1 MDYIGEGWGYRQWQ
15 QIPEVFIL
23 KKKKCFYSSKNTVS
37 AVKTVGFNGG
47 EWGTRGKMKFI
58 EDDNKRR

>member
-1 MDYIGEGWGYRQWQ
+1 MTADPRGFY
-15 QIPEVFIL
+15 L
-23 KKKKCFYSSKNTVS
+23 KKKKSFYSSKNTVS

>member
-1 MDYIGEGWGYRQWQ
+1 MTADPRGFY
-15 QIPEVFIL
+15 F
-23 KKKKCFYSSKNTVS
+23 KKKKSFYSSKNTVS